1 MTKTQQIEA
10 TEQLEGIKK
19 TENYLTNLFKARFSF
34 VYIPTWEETRVVELI
49 TKIANNVKAIRSK
62 RDVFVWS
69 VTEGLN
75 KLGVA
80 GRGDEKIKD
89 ADTPMDALNFI
100 DSYNKPAIMIL
111 KDVHTLFGSKGRT
124 ADYNFIRKIRDVADS
139 LKNAPCSKN
148 VVILAPTLILPD
160 DLQKDITV
168 VDFDLP
174 TVDELKNLLNV
185 MIEQNTG
192 SGIKIDLNEDEKEL
206 LCKAAQ
212 GLTLQE
218 VENAFA
224 RAMITKGRLTVKEL
238 DIIIEEKSQIVKKT
252 GILEFVKTNINI
264 DDIGGLENLK
274 KWLAKR
280 NKSWLGTAQRDY
292 NLPAPKGVLI
302 TGVAGCGKSM
312 TAKAMSAMW
321 QLPLL
326 RLDVGKIF
334 GRYVGDSE
342 ENMRKAIQT
351 AEAVAPSILWI
362 DEIEKGFGAGSHSD
376 WAGGTSSRV
385 FGTFLTWMNDKTK
398 PVFVI
403 ATANNISSLPA
414 EMLRKGR
421 FDEIFFVDLP
431 TFAERKIIFKLH
443 LEKRLK
449 NSISK
454 DFQITDKLLNSLAKE
469 TEGFGG
475 SEIEQAVIASL
486 FEAFAEERTLQENDL
501 FKVIKNTVPL
511 STTQAEQILAIRNW
525 ANERAV
531 AATAHDEDYN
541 YVPEETE
548 ETIQLKEKERKTT
561 ETIKRSRGGRI
572 IDF

>member
-1 MTKTQQIEA
+1 MAKA
-10 TEQLEGIKK
+10 AVLEGIRK
-19 TENYLTNLFKARFSF
+19 TEQYLTNLFKARFSF
-34 VYIPTWEETRVVELI
+34 VYIPTWEEIRVIELI
-49 TKIANNVKAIRSK
+49 TKIANNTKVIKSK

-69 VTEGLN
+69 STEGLN
-75 KLGVA
+75 KILSKGQERVSINNA
-80 GRGDEKIKD
+80 EN
-89 ADTPMDALNFI
+89 PSEALNYI

-111 KDVHTLFGSKGRT
+111 KDVHPLLGIQGRN
-124 ADYNFIRKIRDVADS
+124 ADYGFIRKIRDVAGS
-139 LKNAPCSKN
+139 LKNADFSKN
-148 VVILAPTLILPD
+148 VVILAPTLVLPN

-174 TVDELKNLLNV
+174 TLDELKSLLDEMLDMN
-185 MIEQNTG
+185 ES
-192 SGIKIDLNEDEKEL
+192 SGILIDLDEKDKEL

-218 VENAFA
+218 AENAFA
-224 RAMITKGRLTVKEL
+224 RAMVTKGQLTVKEL
-238 DIIIEEKSQIVKKT
+238 DIILEEKCQVIKKT
-252 GILEFVKTNINI
+252 GILEFINTNVNI
-264 DDIGGLENLK
+264 DDVGGLENMK
-274 KWLAKR
+274 KWLSKR
-280 NKSWLGTAQRDY
+280 NNSWLGTAQKDY

-326 RLDVGKIF
+326 RLDIGKIF
-334 GRYVGDSE
+334 SGLVGSSE

-362 DEIEKGFGAGSHSD
+362 DEIEKGFGGSSGGEMD
-376 WAGGTSSRV
+376 GGTTSRV
-385 FGTFLTWMNDKTK
+385 FGTFLTWMNEKTK
-398 PVFVI
+398 SVFVI
-403 ATANNISSLPA
+403 ATANNISRLPA

-431 TFAERKIIFKLH
+431 TINERKIIFKLH
-443 LEKRLK
+443 LEKRLYGSK
-449 NSISK
+449 SK
-454 DFQITDKLLNSLAKE
+454 DFAITDDLLNRLAQA

-475 SEIEQAVIASL
+475 SEIEQAVVSAL
-486 FEAFAEERTLQENDL
+486 FEAFSENRTLQEKDL
-501 FKVIKNTVPL
+501 FKVIENTVPL
-511 STTQAEQILAIRNW
+511 STTQSEQILAIREW

-531 AATAHDEDYN
+531 AATAHDENYN

-548 ETIQLKEKERKTT
+548 ETAKKKEKAKKST
-561 ETIKRSRGGRI
+561 ETIKRTRGGRT

>member
-1 MTKTQQIEA
+1 MAKTEV
-10 TEQLEGIKK
+10 LEGIKK
-19 TENYLTNLFKARFSF
+19 TEQYLTNLFKARFSF
-34 VYIPTWEETRVVELI
+34 VYIPTWEEIRVVELI
-49 TKIANNVKAIRSK
+49 SKIANNTKAIKSK

-69 VTEGLN
+69 STEGLN
-75 KLGVA
+75 KLLATGQEHVNNA
-80 GRGDEKIKD
+80 ENP
-89 ADTPMDALNFI
+89 TEALNFI

-111 KDVHTLFGSKGRT
+111 KDVHVLLGIQGRN
-124 ADYNFIRKIRDVADS
+124 ADYGFIRKIRDVAGS
-139 LKNAPCSKN
+139 LKNAECSKN
-148 VVILAPTLILPD
+148 VVILAPSLVLPN

-174 TVDELKNLLNV
+174 TLDELKSLLNE
-185 MIEQNTG
+185 MLDMNEG
-192 SGIKIDLNEDEKEL
+192 SGILIDLDDNGKEL

-218 VENAFA
+218 AENAFA
-224 RAMITKGRLTVKEL
+224 RAMVTKGQLTVKEL
-238 DIIIEEKSQIVKKT
+238 DIILEEKCQVIKKT
-252 GILEFVKTNINI
+252 GILEFINTTVNI
-264 DDIGGLENLK
+264 DDVGGLENMK
-274 KWLAKR
+274 KWLSKR
-280 NKSWLGTAQRDY
+280 NNSWLGVAQKDY

-302 TGVAGCGKSM
+302 TGVPGCGKSM
-312 TAKAMSAMW
+312 TAKAMSALW

-334 GRYVGDSE
+334 SGLVGSSE

-362 DEIEKGFGAGSHSD
+362 DEIEKGFGGSSGGEMD
-376 WAGGTSSRV
+376 GGTTSRV
-385 FGTFLTWMNDKTK
+385 FGTFLTWMNEKTK

-403 ATANNISSLPA
+403 ATANNIHRLPS

-431 TFAERKIIFKLH
+431 TVNERKIIFKLH

-449 NSISK
+449 GSKSK
-454 DFQITDKLLNSLAKE
+454 DFAVTDDLLNKLANA

-475 SEIEQAVIASL
+475 SEIEQVVISAL
-486 FEAFAEERTLQENDL
+486 FEAFSENRTLETEDL

-511 STTQAEQILAIRNW
+511 STTQSEQILAIREW

-531 AATAHDEDYN
+531 AATAHDENYN

-548 ETIQLKEKERKTT
+548 ETVKKKEKAKKTT
-561 ETIKRSRGGRI
+561 ETVKRARGGRT

>member
-1 MTKTQQIEA
+1 MAKTVE
-10 TEQLEGIKK
+10 LEGIKK
-19 TENYLTNLFKARFSF
+19 TEQYLTNLFKARFSF
-34 VYIPTWEETRVVELI
+34 VYIPTWEEIRVIELI
-49 TKIANNVKAIRSK
+49 TKIANNTKVIKSK

-69 VTEGLN
+69 STEGLN
-75 KLGVA
+75 KILSKGQERVNINNA
-80 GRGDEKIKD
+80 EN
-89 ADTPMDALNFI
+89 PSEALNYI

-111 KDVHTLFGSKGRT
+111 KDVHPLLGIQGRN
-124 ADYNFIRKIRDVADS
+124 ADYGFIRKIRDVAGS
-139 LKNAPCSKN
+139 LKNADFSKN
-148 VVILAPTLILPD
+148 VVILAPTLVLPN

-174 TVDELKNLLNV
+174 TLDELKSLLDEMLDMN
-185 MIEQNTG
+185 EG
-192 SGIKIDLNEDEKEL
+192 SGILIDLDEKDKEL

-218 VENAFA
+218 AENAFA
-224 RAMITKGRLTVKEL
+224 RAMVTKGQLTVKEL
-238 DIIIEEKSQIVKKT
+238 DIILEEKCQVIKKT
-252 GILEFVKTNINI
+252 GILEFINTTVNI
-264 DDIGGLENLK
+264 DDVGGLENMK
-274 KWLAKR
+274 KWLSKR
-280 NKSWLGTAQRDY
+280 NNSWLGTAQKDY

-326 RLDVGKIF
+326 RLDIGKIF
-334 GRYVGDSE
+334 SGLVGSSE

-362 DEIEKGFGAGSHSD
+362 DEIEKGFGGSSGGEID
-376 WAGGTSSRV
+376 GGTTSRV
-385 FGTFLTWMNDKTK
+385 FGTFLTWMNEKTK

-403 ATANNISSLPA
+403 ATANNISRLPA

-431 TFAERKIIFKLH
+431 TVNERKIIFKLH

-449 NSISK
+449 GSKSK
-454 DFQITDKLLNSLAKE
+454 DFAITDDLLSRLAQA

-475 SEIEQAVIASL
+475 SEIEQAVVSAL
-486 FEAFAEERTLQENDL
+486 FEAFSENRTLQEKDL
-501 FKVIKNTVPL
+501 FKVIENTVPL
-511 STTQAEQILAIRNW
+511 STTQSEQILAIREW

-531 AATAHDEDYN
+531 AATAHDENYN

-548 ETIQLKEKERKTT
+548 ETAKKKEKAKKTT
-561 ETIKRSRGGRI
+561 ETIKRTRGGRT

>member
-1 MTKTQQIEA
+1 MAKTEV
-10 TEQLEGIKK
+10 LEGIKK
-19 TENYLTNLFKARFSF
+19 TEQYLTNLFKARFSF
-34 VYIPTWEETRVVELI
+34 VYIPTWEEIRVIELI
-49 TKIANNVKAIRSK
+49 TKIANNTKVIKSK

-69 VTEGLN
+69 ATEGLN
-75 KLGVA
+75 KLLATGQEHVNNA
-80 GRGDEKIKD
+80 ENP
-89 ADTPMDALNFI
+89 TEALNFI

-111 KDVHTLFGSKGRT
+111 KDAHVFLGIQGRN
-124 ADYNFIRKIRDVADS
+124 ADYGFIRKIRDVAGS
-139 LKNAPCSKN
+139 LKNAECSKN
-148 VVILAPTLILPD
+148 VVILAPSLVLPN

-174 TVDELKNLLNV
+174 TLDELKSLLNE
-185 MIEQNTG
+185 MLDMNEG
-192 SGIKIDLNEDEKEL
+192 SGILINLDENGKEL

-218 VENAFA
+218 AENAFA
-224 RAMITKGRLTVKEL
+224 RAMVTKGQLTVKEL
-238 DIIIEEKSQIVKKT
+238 DIILEEKCQVIKKT
-252 GILEFVKTNINI
+252 GILEFINTTVNI
-264 DDIGGLENLK
+264 DDVGGLENMK
-274 KWLAKR
+274 KWLSKR
-280 NKSWLGTAQRDY
+280 NNSWLGTAQKDY

-334 GRYVGDSE
+334 SGLVGSSE

-362 DEIEKGFGAGSHSD
+362 DEIEKGFGGSTGSEMD
-376 WAGGTSSRV
+376 GGTTSRV
-385 FGTFLTWMNDKTK
+385 FGTFLTWMNEKTK

-403 ATANNISSLPA
+403 ATANNISRLPA

-431 TFAERKIIFKLH
+431 TVNERKIIFKLH

-449 NSISK
+449 GSKSK
-454 DFQITDKLLNSLAKE
+454 DFVITDDLLNKLATA

-475 SEIEQAVIASL
+475 SEIEQVVVSAL
-486 FEAFAEERTLQENDL
+486 FEAFAENRTLKTDDL

-511 STTQAEQILAIRNW
+511 STTQSEQILAIREW

-531 AATAHDEDYN
+531 AATAHDENYN
-541 YVPEETE
+541 YIPEETE
-548 ETIQLKEKERKTT
+548 ETVKKKEKAKKTT
-561 ETIKRSRGGRI
+561 ETVKRARGGRT